1 MPASPDDDFSPFEGS
16 EHMFFGLRDP
26 FGLIRSEVE
35 DGLREQIPDT
45 EVISIATLEKPKF
58 LTLGRKTEDDEGKV
72 IVTHFAF
79 CLRARLT
86 VLFDE
91 RRKGE
96 VIEATLT
103 FLFGNVDQPGKQ
115 RFRRLFD
122 MHDDANAQFD
132 DEKLK
137 QRFLAFRAEQ
147 A

>member
-1 MPASPDDDFSPFEGS
+1 MPAGPDDDFSPFAGS
-16 EHMFFGLRDP
+16 EHLFFGLRDP
-26 FGLIRSEVE
+26 FGLIREE
-35 DGLREQIPDT
+35 IEQGLREQVSDT
-45 EVISIATLEKPKF
+45 ELLSIATLEKPKF
-58 LTLGRKTEDDEGKV
+58 LTLGRKTDDEQV

-96 VIEATLT
+96 VLEAALT

-115 RFRRLFD
+115 RFRRHFD
-122 MHDDANAQFD
+122 MHAAADQHFDDA
-132 DEKLK
+132 ELK
-137 QRFLAFRAEQ
+137 RRFLAFRAEM